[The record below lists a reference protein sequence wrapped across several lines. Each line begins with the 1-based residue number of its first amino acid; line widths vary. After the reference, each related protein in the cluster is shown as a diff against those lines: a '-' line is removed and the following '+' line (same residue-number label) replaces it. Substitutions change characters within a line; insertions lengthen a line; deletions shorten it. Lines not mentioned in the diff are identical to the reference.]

1 MCSGI
6 FYFKYYSSYGFI
18 AKTPIC
24 SNINDIE
31 RPLGL
36 LFLKDRK
43 VCITLWVYIYLTHLI
58 TTMEKRD
65 YPLEKTR
72 NFGIVAHVDAGKT
85 TTTERILYY
94 TGRSHKIGEVH
105 DGAATMDWM
114 AQEQERGI
122 TITSAATTCFWT
134 PTYEQSTDLSKKMRF
149 NIIDTPGHVDF
160 TAEVERSLKVLD
172 GAVVVFDGNA
182 GVEPQSETV
191 WRQADKYE
199 VPRMCFINKLD
210 KIGADFDRA
219 FSSIVNRLTSNAVMA
234 QLPIGVESDLSG
246 VIDLLKMKAYKFE
259 GNMGNEIIE
268 FDIPADY
275 MDRAIEKRN
284 IFVEKIIENN
294 DEMMNRYFEGQE
306 LGVQELKL
314 ELRKQTIANNI
325 VPVFGGSAFKNIG
338 VQLMLDAV
346 VDFMPAPVDIKPVQG
361 VDPKTEAVIERKP
374 SDSEPFAALAF
385 KLAVDPFVG
394 QSTFFRVY
402 SGTLEAGS
410 YVLNSRTGDKERI
423 GRILRMHA
431 NEREDVKKVFAGEI
445 AAAVGLKDVR
455 TSDTLCAVDAPIIL
469 DEIIFPEPVVALKI
483 EPKTKADQE
492 KMGIA
497 LSRLS
502 SEDPTFKVST
512 DPETLDTVI
521 AGMGELHL
529 DILVDRMKREFGVEA
544 NVGKPQVAYRETI
557 NGTASAEEKYIKQS
571 GGRGQ
576 YGHVKINIK
585 PMEPMKDGVEL
596 PKNVTRDEDGFEFV
610 NSIKGGVIPNEYIPA
625 CKKGFKEAMARGTV
639 AGFQMNNISVELY
652 DGTYHDVD
660 SSEIAFKIAASK
672 AFQDAAKKA
681 NPVLLEP
688 MMKVEVVVPEEY
700 IGDVTGDLSSK
711 RGLVEG
717 VDDRGFVQA
726 ISATVPLSEM
736 FGYINNLRS
745 MTSGR
750 GNFTMEFSRYDVV
763 PKNVADEIVKART

>member
-1 MCSGI
+1 
-6 FYFKYYSSYGFI
+6 
-18 AKTPIC
+18 
-24 SNINDIE
+24 
-31 RPLGL
+31 
-36 LFLKDRK
+36 
-43 VCITLWVYIYLTHLI
+43 
-58 TTMEKRD
+58 MERD
-65 YPLEKTR
+65 YSLEKTR

-114 AQEQERGI
+114 EQEQERGI

-134 PTYEQSTDLSKKMRF
+134 PTYEDPTNKEAKVRF

-191 WRQADKYE
+191 WRQADKYG

-210 KIGADFDRA
+210 KVGADFDKA
-219 FSSIVNRLTSNAVMA
+219 FNSITERLTKNAVMA
-234 QLPIGVESDLSG
+234 QIPVGVESDLQG
-246 VIDLLKMKAYKFE
+246 MIDLLTMKAYKFE
-259 GNMGNEIIE
+259 GNMGNEIVE
-268 FDIPADY
+268 FDIPDAY
-275 MDRAIEKRN
+275 KEKAAEKRN
-284 IFVEKIIENN
+284 AFIEKIVENN
-294 DEMMNRYFEGQE
+294 DDLMNRYFEGE
-306 LGVQELKL
+306 DLPLDELKK

-325 VPVFGGSAFKNIG
+325 VPVLGGTAFKNIG

-346 VDFMPAPVDIKPVQG
+346 VDYMPSPTDIPPVQG
-361 VDPKTEAVIERKP
+361 KDPKTEEVIERKA
-374 SDSEPFAALAF
+374 SDDEPFAALAF
-385 KLAVDPFVG
+385 KLAIDPFVG
-394 QSTFFRVY
+394 SITFFRVY

-410 YVLNSRTGDKERI
+410 YVLNSRTGNKERI
-423 GRILRMHA
+423 GRILRMHS

-455 TSDTLCAVDAPIIL
+455 TSDTLCDLDNPIIL
-469 DEIIFPEPVVALKI
+469 DEIVFPEPVVSLKI

-502 SEDPTFKVST
+502 SEDPTFRVST

-521 AGMGELHL
+521 SGMGELHL

-544 NVGKPQVAYRETI
+544 NIGRPQVAYRETI
-557 NGTASAEEKYIKQS
+557 QGSAEAEEKYVKQS

-576 YGHVKINIK
+576 YGHVKIRIK
-585 PMEPMKDGVEL
+585 PLEELPEGTEL
-596 PKNVTRDEDGFEFV
+596 PKNVTRDEDGFEFI
-610 NSIKGGVIPNEYIPA
+610 NNIKGGVIPQEYIPA
-625 CKKGFKEAMARGTV
+625 CKKGFKEAMERGTV
-639 AGFQMNNISVELY
+639 AGYQMNNISVELY

-660 SSEIAFKIAASK
+660 SSEIAFKIASSK
-672 AFQDAAKKA
+672 AFQDAAKQA

-711 RGLVEG
+711 RGLIEG

-726 ISATVPLSEM
+726 IKAVVPLSEM
-736 FGYINNLRS
+736 FGYIGNLRS

-750 GNFTMEFSRYDVV
+750 GNFTMEFLRYDVV
-763 PKNVADEIVKART
+763 PKNVAEEIIKART